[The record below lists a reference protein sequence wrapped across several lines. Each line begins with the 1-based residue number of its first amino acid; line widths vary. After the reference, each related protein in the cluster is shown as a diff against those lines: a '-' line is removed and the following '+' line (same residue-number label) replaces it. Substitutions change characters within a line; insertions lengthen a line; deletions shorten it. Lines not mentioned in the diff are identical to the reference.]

1 MNKEEIKYDPVR
13 DSFLKGLTYISTNP
27 NNVLKISS
35 VILVV
40 LLLFIF
46 YSNSSNKAD
55 LANNKFVSIAT
66 NKHLDNQTDLSL
78 ASFNEVLSD
87 YSASESYNQ
96 AYIYMFNYYMENNLL
111 DSINVMIKNSKFN
124 SSDDNI
130 EASLN
135 LMYGDFYLR
144 QDDIE
149 MSIEKYKNAI
159 NLFNIYDRAVYV
171 KLKLCM
177 IFKDLSRLEE
187 MNSVYSTIEVD
198 KISDF
203 QLKSM
208 YEQMFNKN

>member
-1 MNKEEIKYDPVR
+1 MKKEEIKYDPVR

-46 YSNSSNKAD
+46 YSNNSNKID

-66 NKHLDNQTDLSL
+66 NKHLDNQIDLSL
-78 ASFNEVLSD
+78 SSFNEVIND

-111 DSINVMIKNSKFN
+111 DSINVLIKNSKFN
-124 SSDDNI
+124 SNDDNI

-144 QDDIE
+144 KNDIE
-149 MSIEKYKNAI
+149 KSIEKYNKAI
-159 NLFNIYDRAVYV
+159 NLFNIYDRKTYA

-177 IFKDLSRLEE
+177 IFKDLSMLDE
-187 MNSVYSTIEVD
+187 MNNISSTIEVD

-208 YEQMFNKN
+208 FEQMFNKN

>member
-13 DSFLKGLTYISTNP
+13 DSFLKGLTYISSNP

-46 YSNSSNKAD
+46 YSNNSNKAD

-66 NKHLDNQTDLSL
+66 NKHLDNQTDLSI

-124 SSDDNI
+124 SNDNNI

-144 QDDIE
+144 QNDLE
-149 MSIEKYKNAI
+149 MAIEKYKNAI
-159 NLFNIYDRAVYV
+159 NLFDIYDRTVYV

-177 IFKDLSRLEE
+177 IFEDLSRLDE
-187 MNSVYSTIEVD
+187 MNSIYSTIEVD

>member
-1 MNKEEIKYDPVR
+1 MKKEEIKYDPVR

-46 YSNSSNKAD
+46 YSNNSNKID

-66 NKHLDNQTDLSL
+66 NKHLDNQIDLSL
-78 ASFNEVLSD
+78 SSFNEVIND

-111 DSINVMIKNSKFN
+111 DSINVLIKNSKFN
-124 SSDDNI
+124 SNDDNI

-144 QDDIE
+144 KNDIE
-149 MSIEKYKNAI
+149 KSIEKYKKAI
-159 NLFNIYDRAVYV
+159 NLFNIYDRKTYA

-177 IFKDLSRLEE
+177 IFKDLSMLDE
-187 MNSVYSTIEVD
+187 MNNISSTIEVD

-208 YEQMFNKN
+208 FEQMFNKN

>member
-1 MNKEEIKYDPVR
+1 MKKEEIKYDPVR

-46 YSNSSNKAD
+46 YSNNSNKID

-66 NKHLDNQTDLSL
+66 NKHLDNQIDLSL
-78 ASFNEVLSD
+78 SSFNEVIND

-111 DSINVMIKNSKFN
+111 DSINVLIKNSKFN
-124 SSDDNI
+124 SNDDNI

-144 QDDIE
+144 KNDIE
-149 MSIEKYKNAI
+149 KSIEKYKKAI
-159 NLFNIYDRAVYV
+159 NLFNIYDRKTYA

-177 IFKDLSRLEE
+177 IFKDLSMLDE
-187 MNSVYSTIEVD
+187 MNNIFSTIEVD

-208 YEQMFNKN
+208 FEQMFNKN

>member
-1 MNKEEIKYDPVR
+1 MKKEEIKYDPIR

-87 YSASESYNQ
+87 YSGSESYNQ

-111 DSINVMIKNSKFN
+111 DSINVMIENSKFN
-124 SSDDNI
+124 SNDNNI

-159 NLFNIYDRAVYV
+159 NLFDIYDRAVYV

-177 IFKDLSRLEE
+177 IFKDLSRLDE

>member
-1 MNKEEIKYDPVR
+1 MNKEEIKYDPIR

-78 ASFNEVLSD
+78 ASFNEVISD

-111 DSINVMIKNSKFN
+111 DSINVMIKNSKFS

-144 QDDIE
+144 LDDIE
-149 MSIEKYKNAI
+149 KSIEKYK
-159 NLFNIYDRAVYV
+159 FV
-171 KLKLCM
+171 
-177 IFKDLSRLEE
+177 
-187 MNSVYSTIEVD
+187 
-198 KISDF
+198 
-203 QLKSM
+203 
-208 YEQMFNKN
+208 

>member
-13 DSFLKGLTYISTNP
+13 DSFLKGLTYISSNP

-35 VILVV
+35 VILIV

-46 YSNSSNKAD
+46 YSNNTNKTD
-55 LANNKFVSIAT
+55 LAHNKLISITT
-66 NKHLDNQTDLSL
+66 NKHLDNQTDLSIPG
-78 ASFNEVLSD
+78 FKEVLSD
-87 YSASESYNQ
+87 YSSSESYNQ
-96 AYIYMFNYYMENNLL
+96 AYIYMFNYYMQNNLL
-111 DSINVMIKNSKFN
+111 DSINTMIENSKFN
-124 SSDDNI
+124 SNDDNI

-144 QDDIE
+144 QNNIE

-159 NLFNIYDRAVYV
+159 NLFNIYDRKVYA

-177 IFKDLSRLEE
+177 IFNDLL
-187 MNSVYSTIEVD
+187 MFDDYNNLYSTIEID

-208 YEQMFNKN
+208 YEQMINKN